1 MEVLRDVGFRTMVE
15 LWKSAG
21 DRFRACFFLL
31 ALGDRFLPSLMV
43 VSAQTQQ
50 SLLGRFVLG
59 PVQEQHEFTD
69 HITITLQS
77 IGGSLGGSLAGRQA
91 NTHPP
96 LELQCPEYPSRY
108 SQKRLASLLIDP
120 NSRMTPAGDWNGG
133 QWAPNL
139 PGGPS
144 GYSGPESTPPF
155 HEWKHLPVKEQLQRA
170 IDWRAQH
177 STNLQFPSFFSAPAL
192 DPTAS
197 TAARSSSTHPL
208 QPPDLRFGPD
218 VAVPQLSSI
227 DRQLG
232 LQREPTFGD
241 HHTYRQAPATQQLG
255 YGQDLGGQAF
265 AHWHPGDPS
274 STTLGPRPD
283 PTTALDTDA
292 VPSATVPQQGS
303 FQRESSFEEDYKR
316 WESEVVHGQRPSPTS
331 HILVPRVPAPGPPT
345 TPFYVSP
352 PPAPTRDDR
361 RSIALQAPLS
371 NPASS
376 VPLRAFESLTVQS
389 QPRHALLES
398 PSSYTADSSPSAPQ
412 APIAEAHSP
421 PLESFDRPAAAD
433 RLSGPE
439 ETGAT
444 IESTPVSPGAGAE
457 PSGSATESWTSSD
470 DPDVQR
476 AIREVEAQIE
486 EREFQPLTAPVKEP
500 PPPPP
505 PAPSNTEAV
514 SKKTAENR
522 AKKARQKANRKAK
535 KAAAAAEDSGNHTS
549 SETMK
554 DDGKRKATEDPT
566 SPAAAKR
573 VKHDDSAEPP
583 PKPKMAVI
591 PFPEKPAQ
599 LEERAGDIQFRV
611 VNNDGDKDS
620 FIIMTGLKCIFQKQL
635 PKMPKDYIARLVYD
649 RTHVSIAIVKKP
661 LEVVGGI
668 TYRPFN
674 DRKFAEIVFCAIS
687 SDQQVKGYGAHLM
700 AHLKDYVKATS
711 PVMHFLTYAD
721 NYAIGYFKK
730 QGFTKEITLDKS
742 VWMGY
747 IKDYEGGTIMQ
758 CTMLER
764 VRYLEV
770 GRMLQKQKECVLA
783 KIRAYSNSHVVHQP
797 PKQWKNGPS
806 PIDPMKIEAIK
817 NSGWSPEMDELAR
830 QPRHGPNYNQLL
842 HLLNDMQNHQSAWPF
857 LMPVNK
863 DDVHDYYD
871 VIKEPMDLSTME
883 QKLEMDQ
890 YTTPEDF
897 TKDATLIFKNCRQYN
912 SEGTPYT
919 KSANKLEKFM
929 WSKIK
934 EIPEW
939 SHLAENQG
947 K

>member
-1 MEVLRDVGFRTMVE
+1 M
-15 LWKSAG
+15 
-21 DRFRACFFLL
+21 
-31 ALGDRFLPSLMV
+31 
-43 VSAQTQQ
+43 
-50 SLLGRFVLG
+50 
-59 PVQEQHEFTD
+59 
-69 HITITLQS
+69 
-77 IGGSLGGSLAGRQA
+77 
-91 NTHPP
+91 
-96 LELQCPEYPSRY
+96 
-108 SQKRLASLLIDP
+108 
-120 NSRMTPAGDWNGG
+120 
-133 QWAPNL
+133 
-139 PGGPS
+139 
-144 GYSGPESTPPF
+144 
-155 HEWKHLPVKEQLQRA
+155 
-170 IDWRAQH
+170 
-177 STNLQFPSFFSAPAL
+177 
-192 DPTAS
+192 
-197 TAARSSSTHPL
+197 
-208 QPPDLRFGPD
+208 
-218 VAVPQLSSI
+218 
-227 DRQLG
+227 
-232 LQREPTFGD
+232 
-241 HHTYRQAPATQQLG
+241 
-255 YGQDLGGQAF
+255 
-265 AHWHPGDPS
+265 
-274 STTLGPRPD
+274 
-283 PTTALDTDA
+283 
-292 VPSATVPQQGS
+292 
-303 FQRESSFEEDYKR
+303 
-316 WESEVVHGQRPSPTS
+316 
-331 HILVPRVPAPGPPT
+331 
-345 TPFYVSP
+345 
-352 PPAPTRDDR
+352 
-361 RSIALQAPLS
+361 
-371 NPASS
+371 
-376 VPLRAFESLTVQS
+376 
-389 QPRHALLES
+389 
-398 PSSYTADSSPSAPQ
+398 
-412 APIAEAHSP
+412 
-421 PLESFDRPAAAD
+421 
-433 RLSGPE
+433 
-439 ETGAT
+439 
-444 IESTPVSPGAGAE
+444 
-457 PSGSATESWTSSD
+457 
-470 DPDVQR
+470 
-476 AIREVEAQIE
+476 
-486 EREFQPLTAPVKEP
+486 
-500 PPPPP
+500 
-505 PAPSNTEAV
+505 
-514 SKKTAENR
+514 
-522 AKKARQKANRKAK
+522 
-535 KAAAAAEDSGNHTS
+535 
-549 SETMK
+549 
-554 DDGKRKATEDPT
+554 
-566 SPAAAKR
+566 
-573 VKHDDSAEPP
+573 
-583 PKPKMAVI
+583 
-591 PFPEKPAQ
+591 
-599 LEERAGDIQFRV
+599 
-611 VNNDGDKDS
+611 NNDGDKDS

-764 VRYLEV
+764 ARYLEV

-897 TKDATLIFKNCRQYN
+897 TKDAALIFKNCRQYN